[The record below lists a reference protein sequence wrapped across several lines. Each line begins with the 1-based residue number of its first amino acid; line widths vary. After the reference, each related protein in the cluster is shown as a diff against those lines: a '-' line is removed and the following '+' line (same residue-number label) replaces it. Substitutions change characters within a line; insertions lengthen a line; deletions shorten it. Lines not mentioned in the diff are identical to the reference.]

1 MKKFFTKTML
11 GLGVAATVFTSAIN
25 PTFAA
30 PIAMNSAAV
39 KEAAPVDDVTQVRRW
54 RGRHWGGALLGLG
67 ALALIY
73 EGTRRNRH
81 HRHQGYYGHGG
92 YGPAYAYGPGCIRRH
107 GQLYCR

>member
-1 MKKFFTKTML
+1 MKKLFTKTML
-11 GLGVAATVFTSAIN
+11 ALGVAATVTVGAIN

-30 PIAMNSAAV
+30 PLASNSAAV
-39 KEAAPVDDVTQVRRW
+39 KEAAPTDDVTEVRRW

-73 EGTRRNRH
+73 EGSRRHRH
-81 HRHQGYYGHGG
+81 HGGYYGYGGG
-92 YGPAYAYGPGCIRRH
+92 YGPYYGYGPGCIRHR